1 MGIVTCLAC
10 VHAEATCGRRR
21 LFLGDISL
29 KLFSEWCKPP
39 TLFSCR
45 LGLRLRLRLCLRL
58 GLLLR
63 LLLLLL
69 LLHRLLLLHL
79 KRRA

>member
-1 MGIVTCLAC
+1 
-10 VHAEATCGRRR
+10 